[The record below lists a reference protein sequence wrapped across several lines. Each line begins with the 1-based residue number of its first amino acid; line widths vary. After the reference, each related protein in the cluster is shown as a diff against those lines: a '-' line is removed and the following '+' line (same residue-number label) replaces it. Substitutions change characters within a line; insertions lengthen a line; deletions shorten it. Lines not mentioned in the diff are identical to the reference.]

1 MLFSS
6 LDAQVLHILNSY
18 AVFDPLVVFLS
29 LAGDGILWILIA
41 FVLFISISKEKALYY
56 CLMMLFLV
64 EVVALIKSQL
74 MAPRPEDVRFVVVV
88 SGYSMPSAH
97 STAAFATA
105 MFLYPVA
112 KKYGILL
119 WSGAIAMALS
129 RVFAGVHYPSDVIAG
144 VVLGII
150 IGYLWLQIESY
161 FQKKSM

>member
-6 LDAQVLHILNSY
+6 LDAQILHILNSY
-18 AVFDPLVVFLS
+18 ASFDPIVVFLS
-29 LAGDGILWILIA
+29 VAGADILWLLIA
-41 FVLFISISKEKALYY
+41 AILFISISKEKALYY
-56 CLMMLFLV
+56 CSMMFFLV
-64 EVVALIKSQL
+64 GVVALIKSQL
-74 MAPRPEDVRFVVVV
+74 MVPRPEDVRFVVEA

-105 MFLYPVA
+105 MFLHPVA
-112 KKYGILL
+112 KKYGILI

-129 RVFAGVHYPSDVIAG
+129 RVFAGVHYPSVVMAG
-144 VVLGII
+144 AVLGII

>member
-1 MLFSS
+1 M
-6 LDAQVLHILNSY
+6 V
-18 AVFDPLVVFLS
+18 
-29 LAGDGILWILIA
+29 
-41 FVLFISISKEKALYY
+41 
-56 CLMMLFLV
+56 
-64 EVVALIKSQL
+64 
-74 MAPRPEDVRFVVVV
+74 PRPEDVRFVVEV

-129 RVFAGVHYPSDVIAG
+129 RVFAGVHYPSDVITG

>member
-6 LDAQVLHILNSY
+6 LNVQVLHTLNSY
-18 AVFDPLVVFLS
+18 TGFDSIVVFLS
-29 LAGDGILWILIA
+29 VAGAGILWILMAAIM
-41 FVLFISISKEKALYY
+41 FIFISKEKALYY
-56 CLMMLFLV
+56 CSMMLFLV
-64 EVVALIKSQL
+64 VLVALIKSQL
-74 MAPRPEDVRFVVVV
+74 MVPRPEDVRYVVEAP
-88 SGYSMPSAH
+88 GYSMPSTH

-112 KKYGILL
+112 KKHGIII

-144 VVLGII
+144 VVLGIM